1 MDYKKLNRIF
11 AAIIF
16 IIAALTYFSTV
27 QPSVSFWD
35 CGEFVASSYL
45 MQVPHPPGT
54 PLFLM
59 LGRVMTLIP
68 FAANLAFRVNTISVL
83 ASSFTIMF
91 LYLIA
96 VRVIES
102 FKGRNYKSMLEA
114 VGTYVAAGI
123 GALSL
128 AFGDTFWFNAN
139 EAEVYASATFFIAI
153 VVWLMMVWYR
163 KADEPDNE
171 KYLLMIAYLIGL
183 STGVHLMSLL
193 AIPSIVMII
202 MFRKYVDDEDKLKYT
217 AKLFVIH
224 SAIILLIA
232 IAMWASQTEHSAP
245 DAATYKAFDRRMIL
259 IFLTVSV
266 IFMGVFWKKIFNK
279 NSFYL
284 PIIFG
289 GIALMFVYPGIVKY
303 ITDIITRIGGNDTTF
318 DVIIFLGIVAAI
330 GYLAYWANKNNKQTL
345 NLIAKSALL
354 TLIGFTTYSMIIIR
368 ANQDPPI
375 NMNNPKNFPDL
386 VSYLNRA
393 QYGDF
398 PTFQRRFSQ
407 EPNQR
412 GIYTNYSSDL
422 DFFWRYQM
430 NHMFHRYL
438 LWNYVG
444 RTSTVQDANYD
455 WTEFYFIP
463 FLLGLFGLYYHFRK
477 DWKMASIF
485 LVMFIFLGY
494 LTAFYQNQ
502 QQPQPRERD
511 YFYVGA
517 FFVYSLWVALG
528 VRGLLDL
535 VVEQFKG
542 SKLAKAGYYFVLI
555 FGILLVPVNMFF
567 SNYFDHDRSKNYV
580 PWDYSYNL
588 LQSVAPNAILFT
600 NGDNDT
606 FPLWYLQ
613 DVEGVRRDV
622 RIANLSLLNTGWYI
636 DQLKNTTP
644 FGTKEIKMT
653 LSERDIADIGP
664 QRWKTQK
671 IAMPVSKETF
681 KKFGVTDTSI
691 INKGKIEWTM
701 KNTLQFGTIKAVRTQ
716 DIVVLS
722 IIMANKFKRPIYF
735 AVTVSDDSRIGLN
748 SYMQMEGMAYR
759 LTPKKGPRNTEYINE
774 KIMREDLFNEPKGF
788 SKTYQP
794 GFKFRGLN
802 DPSMFLNDNQR
813 RLVQNYRNS
822 FMRLALYYLY
832 QTRNYKMVV
841 KTLNE
846 MEKKIPR
853 ENIPID
859 YRLLHDIASIY
870 REAGDNKQ
878 AQKLDSEVIPYALNR
893 IKTNPRDFQGRY
905 SPYLMLIEIY
915 ENNQQY
921 NKAVNILRKLQMF
934 APNDPSI
941 KRKINSLLRLA
952 KSSQPEV
959 KKKTLQIDSTKRTQ

>member
-35 CGEFVASSYL
+35 CGEFVASSDL

-54 PLFLM
+54 PLFLL

-91 LYLIA
+91 LYLIG

-102 FKGRNYKSMLEA
+102 FKGRNYKSLLEA
-114 VGTYVAAGI
+114 TGTYLAAGI

-128 AFGDTFWFNAN
+128 AFSDTFWFNAA

-183 STGVHLMSLL
+183 ATGVHLMSLL
-193 AIPSIVMII
+193 AIPSVVMII
-202 MFRKYVDDEDKLKYT
+202 MFRKYVDDDEKLKYT
-217 AKLFVIH
+217 GKLFVIH

-232 IAMWASQTEHSAP
+232 IGMWASQTGQSAP
-245 DAATYKAFDRRMIL
+245 DSATYNAFDRRMVL

-289 GIALMFVYPGIVKY
+289 GIALLFVYPGIVKY
-303 ITDIITRIGGNDTTF
+303 ITDIITRIGGNNTTL
-318 DVIIFLGIVAAI
+318 DVAMFIGLIVVI
-330 GYLAYWANKNNKQTL
+330 GYVAYWANKSNKQTL
-345 NLIAKSALL
+345 NLIAKSALFA
-354 TLIGFTTYSMIIIR
+354 LIGFTTYSMIIIR

-455 WTEFYFIP
+455 WTEFFYIP

-517 FFVYSLWVALG
+517 FFVYSLWIALG

-535 VVEQFKG
+535 VVEQFKD
-542 SKLAKAGYYFVLI
+542 SKLAKVGYFFVLI

-681 KKFGVTDTSI
+681 KKFGVTDTSV

-701 KNTLQFGTIKAVRTQ
+701 KNTLQFGTVKAIKAQ
-716 DIVVLS
+716 DITVLS
-722 IIMANKFKRPIYF
+722 MIMANQFERPIYF

-774 KIMREDLFNEPKGF
+774 KIMREDLFNEPSGF

-802 DPSMFLNDNQR
+802 DPSVFLNDNHK

-841 KTLNE
+841 NTLNE

-853 ENIPID
+853 NIIPID

-870 REAGDNKQ
+870 SEAGDKEQ
-878 AQKLDSEVIPYALNR
+878 AKILDNEVIPYAINR

-915 ENNQQY
+915 QNNRQY
-921 NKAVNILRKLQMF
+921 NKAIDILRKLQQF

-941 KRKINSLLRLA
+941 KSKINSLQQLA
-952 KSSQPEV
+952 ISNQPEV
-959 KKKTLQIDSTKRTQ
+959 KKKTLQIDSTKQK

>member
-11 AAIIF
+11 AAVIF

-54 PLFLM
+54 PLFLL

-83 ASSFTIMF
+83 ASSFSIMF
-91 LYLIA
+91 LYLIGI
-96 VRVIES
+96 RVIES

-114 VGTYVAAGI
+114 AGTYLAAGI

-128 AFGDTFWFNAN
+128 AFSDTFWFNAA

-153 VVWLMMVWYR
+153 IVWLMMVWYR

-183 STGVHLMSLL
+183 ATGVHLMSLL
-193 AIPSIVMII
+193 AIPSVVMII

-217 AKLFVIH
+217 GKLFVIH

-232 IAMWASQTEHSAP
+232 IGMWASQTGQSAP
-245 DAATYKAFDRRMIL
+245 DSATYQAFDRRMVL

-289 GIALMFVYPGIVKY
+289 GIALLFVYPGIVKY
-303 ITDIITRIGGNDTTF
+303 ITDIITRIGGNNTTL
-318 DVIIFLGIVAAI
+318 DVTIFIGLIVVI
-330 GYLAYWANKNNKQTL
+330 GYVAYWANKSNKQTL
-345 NLIAKSALL
+345 NLIAKSALFA
-354 TLIGFTTYSMIIIR
+354 LIGFTTYSMIIIR

-407 EPNQR
+407 EPHQR

-444 RTSTVQDANYD
+444 RTSTVQDSNYD
-455 WTEFYFIP
+455 WTEFFYIP
-463 FLLGLFGLYYHFRK
+463 FLLGLFGLYFHFRK

-517 FFVYSLWVALG
+517 FFVYSLWIALG

-535 VVEQFKG
+535 VVEQFKD
-542 SKLAKAGYYFVLI
+542 SKLAKVGYYFVLI

-567 SNYFDHDRSKNYV
+567 SNYFDHNRSKNYV

-644 FGTKEIKMT
+644 FGTKKIKMT

-664 QRWKTQK
+664 QRWETQK

-681 KKFGVTDTSI
+681 KKFGVTDTSV

-701 KNTLQFGTIKAVRTQ
+701 KNTLTFGTVKAIKAQ
-716 DIVVLS
+716 DITVLS
-722 IIMANKFKRPIYF
+722 MIMANQFERPIYF

-774 KIMREDLFNEPKGF
+774 KIMREDLFNEPSGY

-802 DPSMFLNDNQR
+802 DPSIFLNDNHK

-841 KTLNE
+841 NTLNE

-853 ENIPID
+853 NIIPID

-870 REAGDNKQ
+870 SEAGDKEQ
-878 AQKLDSEVIPYALNR
+878 AKILDNEVIPYAINR

-915 ENNQQY
+915 QNNLQY
-921 NKAVNILRKLQMF
+921 NKAIDILRKLQQF

-941 KRKINSLLRLA
+941 KSKINSLQQLA
-952 KSSQPEV
+952 ISHQPEV
-959 KKKTLQIDSTKRTQ
+959 KKKTLQIDSTKQKK

>member
-16 IIAALTYFSTV
+16 LLAALTYFSTV

-35 CGEFVASSYL
+35 CGEFVASSFL
-45 MQVPHPPGT
+45 MQVPHPPGA
-54 PLFLM
+54 PLFLL

-68 FAANLAFRVNTISVL
+68 FASNLAFRVNTISVL
-83 ASSFTIMF
+83 TSAFTIMF

-102 FKGRNYKSMLEA
+102 FKGRDYKSFFDA
-114 VGTYVAAGI
+114 FSTYIAAGI

-128 AFGDTFWFNAN
+128 AFADTFWFNAV
-139 EAEVYASATFFIAI
+139 EAEVYASAIFFIAI
-153 VVWLMMVWYR
+153 VVWLIMVWYR

-171 KYLLMIAYLIGL
+171 KYILMIAYLMGL
-183 STGVHLMSLL
+183 ATGVHLMSLL
-193 AIPSIVMII
+193 TIPSIVMII
-202 MFRKYVDDEDKLKYT
+202 MFRKYVNNEIELKYT

-224 SAIILLIA
+224 SALILLIA
-232 IAMWASQTEHSAP
+232 IGMWAAQTGQSAP
-245 DAATYKAFDRRMIL
+245 DSQTYKAFDQRML
-259 IFLTVSV
+259 MIFVTVTA
-266 IFMGVFWKKIFNK
+266 IFMGIFWKKLFHK

-289 GIALMFVYPGIVKY
+289 GIALIAVYPGIVKY
-303 ITDIITRIGGNDTTF
+303 ITDIITKIGGDNTTL
-318 DVIIFLGIVAAI
+318 DVFIFVGIIAAV
-330 GYLAYWANKNNKQTL
+330 GYLAYWANKKNKQTL
-345 NLIAKSALL
+345 HLIAKSGLL
-354 TLIGFTTYSMIIIR
+354 ALIGFTTYSMIIIR
-368 ANQDPPI
+368 ANQDTPI
-375 NMNNPKNFPDL
+375 NMNDSKNFPDL

-398 PTFQRRFSQ
+398 PTFQRRYSQ
-407 EPNQR
+407 EPHQQ

-430 NHMFHRYL
+430 NHMFNRYL
-438 LWNYVG
+438 LWNYAG
-444 RTSTVQDANYD
+444 RTSTVQDANFD
-455 WTEFYFIP
+455 WTEFFYIP
-463 FLLGLFGLYYHFRK
+463 FLLGLFGLYYHYRK
-477 DWKMASIF
+477 DWKMASVF

-517 FFVYSLWVALG
+517 FFVYSLWIALG
-528 VRGLLDL
+528 IRGLLDL
-535 VVEQFKG
+535 VIEQFKE
-542 SKLAKAGYYFVLI
+542 SKISRFAAYFIMI

-567 SNYFDHDRSKNYV
+567 SNYFDHDRSRNYV

-622 RIANLSLLNTGWYI
+622 RIANLSLLNTNWYI
-636 DQLKNTTP
+636 KQLKNTTP
-644 FGTKEIKMT
+644 FGTAKIKMT
-653 LSERDIADIGP
+653 LSDRDIKNIGP
-664 QRWKTQK
+664 QRWESQK
-671 IAMPVSKETF
+671 IVLPVSKETF
-681 KKFGVTDTSI
+681 KKFGVTDTSV

-701 KNTLQFGTIKAVRTQ
+701 NSTLQFGTVKAIKAQ
-716 DIVVLS
+716 DITVLS
-722 IIMANKFKRPIYF
+722 MIMANKFKRPIYF

-774 KIMREDLFNEPKGF
+774 KIMRQDLFNEPSEY

-802 DPSMFLNDNQR
+802 DSTIFLNNNHK

-832 QTRNYKMVV
+832 QTQNHEMVI

-853 ENIPID
+853 RIIPID
-859 YRLLHDIASIY
+859 FRLLHDIASIY
-870 REAGDNKQ
+870 NEAGDKVEANKM
-878 AQKLDSEVIPYALNR
+878 DREVIPYALNR
-893 IKTNPRDFQGRY
+893 IKVNPRDFQGRY
-905 SPYLMLIEIY
+905 SPYFMLLEIY
-915 ENNQQY
+915 QDNHEY
-921 NKAVNILRKLQMF
+921 DKAISIMRKLQQF
-934 APNDPSI
+934 APNDLSI
-941 KRKINSLLRLA
+941 KGKISELMRLN
-952 KSSQPEV
+952 KSNKPEV
-959 KKKTLQIDSTKRTQ
+959 SKKTMAIDSSK